1 MAFSYLSLIIRNAQ
15 RSRRRSALTI
25 ASMAVSLCLV
35 GVLLALSRALF
46 YGGDTTPGQA
56 KRLIVHHKIALTQ
69 DLPVAYEQTIRKI
82 PGVHAVTRLRWFGG
96 TYRDARDPKNRFA
109 QFAIEPQTL
118 FEVHPEFRIP
128 ESEKQAFISQKT
140 ACVASRP
147 LAEKL
152 GWKLGERITLVGGM
166 LPTTLEL
173 TLVGVFDAPTDNS
186 SVLHF
191 NWDYLRDSL
200 PAGDASRDMV
210 QQFYVEADNKNAVA
224 GIARHIDE
232 AFADSPYS
240 TKSEPEQAFMLGF
253 VSFLGNLKLFL
264 AAICG
269 AVTFTMLLISTNTL
283 SMSVRERTREVGML
297 KTLGFSSREILSMVA
312 GEATLIAFAGGLLGC
327 SLATGLCAGIASALR
342 SAPGFVSVVRGL
354 GFSPLVA
361 ALTMSIA
368 LLVGLISSVGPAL
381 QAARTSIVDT
391 LQYNG

>member
-1 MAFSYLSLIIRNAQ
+1 MNRYLQLVLKNSLRN
-15 RSRRRSALTI
+15 RRRSMLMI
-25 ASMAVSLCLV
+25 ASMAVSICLI

-46 YGGDTTPGQA
+46 YGGDTAPGQA

-69 DLPVAYEQTIRKI
+69 DLPVAYEQSITKI
-82 PGVHAVTRLRWFGG
+82 PGVQAVTRLRWFGG

-109 QFAIEPQTL
+109 QFAIEPPTL
-118 FEVHPEFRIP
+118 FEVHPEFQIQ

-152 GWKLGERITLVGGM
+152 GWKPGERITLVGGVS
-166 LPTTLEL
+166 PTTLEL
-173 TLVGVFDAPTDNS
+173 TLVGVFGAPTDTS
-186 SVLHF
+186 SVLYF

-210 QQFYVEADNKNAVA
+210 QQFYVEAENKDAVA
-224 GIARHIDE
+224 GIARHIDD
-232 AFADSPYS
+232 AFANSPYP
-240 TKSEPEQAFMLGF
+240 TKSEPEQAFMLSF
-253 VSFLGNLKLFL
+253 VSFLGNLKVFL

-283 SMSVRERTREVGML
+283 SMSVRERTREVGIL
-297 KTLGFSSREILSMVA
+297 KTLGFSSGEILSIVA
-312 GEATLIAFAGGLLGC
+312 GEATLIAFAAGLLGC
-327 SLATGLCAGIASALR
+327 ALATGLCAGIASAMR

-361 ALTMSIA
+361 ALTLSIA
-368 LLVGLISSVGPAL
+368 LFVGLVSSIVPAL
-381 QAARTSIVDT
+381 HAARTSIVDT

>member
-1 MAFSYLSLIIRNAQ
+1 MNLDLQLVLKNSLRN
-15 RSRRRSALTI
+15 RRRSILTI
-25 ASMAVSLCLV
+25 ASMAVSICLI
-35 GVLLALSRALF
+35 GALLALSRALF

-69 DLPVAYEQTIRKI
+69 DLPLAYEETIQKV
-82 PGVHAVTRLRWFGG
+82 PDVHAVTRLRWFGG

-109 QFAIEPQTL
+109 QFAIEPKTL
-118 FEVHPEFRIP
+118 FEVHPEFQIP
-128 ESEKQAFISQKT
+128 ETEKQAFILQKT

-166 LPTTLEL
+166 SPTTLEL
-173 TLVGVFDAPTDNS
+173 TLVGIFDAPTDNS
-186 SVLHF
+186 SVLYF

-200 PAGDASRDMV
+200 STEDASRDMV
-210 QQFYVEADNKNAVA
+210 QQFYVEAGNRDVVA
-224 GIARHIDE
+224 GVGQQIDD
-232 AFADSPYS
+232 AFADSPYP
-240 TKSEPEQAFMLGF
+240 TRSEPEQAFMLSF

-283 SMSVRERTREVGML
+283 SMSVRERTREVGIL
-297 KTLGFSSREILSMVA
+297 KTLGFSSGEILSMVV

-327 SLATGLCAGIASALR
+327 GLATGLCAGIASAMR

-361 ALTMSIA
+361 ALTVSIA
-368 LLVGLISSVGPAL
+368 LLVGLMSSVVPAL
-381 QAARTSIVDT
+381 HAARTSIVDT

>member
-1 MAFSYLSLIIRNAQ
+1 MNRYLLLVLKNSLRN
-15 RSRRRSALTI
+15 RRRSMLTI
-25 ASMAVSLCLV
+25 ASMAVSICLI

-82 PGVHAVTRLRWFGG
+82 PGVQAVTRLRWFGG

-118 FEVHPEFRIP
+118 FEVHPEYQIP
-128 ESEKQAFISQKT
+128 ETEKQAFISQKT

-166 LPTTLEL
+166 SPATLEL
-173 TLVGVFDAPTDNS
+173 TLVGIFDAPTDDS
-186 SVLHF
+186 AVLYF
-191 NWDYLRDSL
+191 NWDHLRDSL
-200 PAGDASRDMV
+200 PASDASRDMV
-210 QQFYVEADNKNAVA
+210 QQFYVEAENKDAVP
-224 GIARHIDE
+224 GIAQQIDD
-232 AFADSPYS
+232 AFADSPYP
-240 TKSEPEQAFMLGF
+240 TKSEPEQAFMLSF

-283 SMSVRERTREVGML
+283 SMSVRERTREVGIL
-297 KTLGFSSREILSMVA
+297 KTLGFSSGEILSMVA

-327 SLATGLCAGIASALR
+327 VLATGLCAGIASAMKT
-342 SAPGFVSVVRGL
+342 APGFVSVVRGL
-354 GFSPLVA
+354 GFSPLVTG
-361 ALTMSIA
+361 LTLSIA
-368 LLVGLISSVGPAL
+368 LLVGLISSVVPAL
-381 QAARTSIVDT
+381 HAARTSIVDT

>member
-1 MAFSYLSLIIRNAQ
+1 MNRYLQLVLKNSLRN
-15 RSRRRSALTI
+15 RRRSMLTI
-25 ASMAVSLCLV
+25 ASMAVSICLI

-69 DLPVAYEQTIRKI
+69 DLPVAYEQTIKKI
-82 PGVHAVTRLRWFGG
+82 PGVQAVTRLRWFGG

-109 QFAIEPQTL
+109 QFAIEPQVL
-118 FEVHPEFRIP
+118 FDVHPEFQIP
-128 ESEKQAFISQKT
+128 ETEKQAFNSQKT

-152 GWKLGERITLVGGM
+152 GLKLGERITLVGGM
-166 LPTTLEL
+166 SPTTLAL

-186 SVLHF
+186 SVLYF

-200 PAGDASRDMV
+200 PAGDSSRDMV
-210 QQFYVEADNKNAVA
+210 QQFYVEAENKDAVG
-224 GIARHIDE
+224 GIAQQIDDV
-232 AFADSPYS
+232 FADSPCP
-240 TKSEPEQAFMLGF
+240 TKSEPEQAFMLSF

-283 SMSVRERTREVGML
+283 SMSVRERTREVGIL
-297 KTLGFSSREILSMVA
+297 KTLGFSSGEILSMVT

-327 SLATGLCAGIASALR
+327 GLATGLCAGIASAMR

-361 ALTMSIA
+361 ALTLSIA
-368 LLVGLISSVGPAL
+368 LVVGLVSSVVPAL

>member
-1 MAFSYLSLIIRNAQ
+1 MNLDLQLVLKNSLRN
-15 RSRRRSALTI
+15 RRRSMLTI
-25 ASMAVSLCLV
+25 ASMAVSICLI

-69 DLPVAYEQTIRKI
+69 DLPVAYERTIQKI

-109 QFAIEPQTL
+109 QFAIEPKTL
-118 FEVHPEFRIP
+118 FEVHPEFQIS
-128 ESEKQAFISQKT
+128 ETEKQAFILQKT
-140 ACVASRP
+140 ASVASRP

-166 LPTTLEL
+166 SPATLEL
-173 TLVGVFDAPTDNS
+173 RLVGIFDAPTDNS
-186 SVLHF
+186 SVLYF

-200 PAGDASRDMV
+200 PTGDAIRDMV
-210 QQFYVEADNKNAVA
+210 QQFYVEAEYKNAIA
-224 GIARHIDE
+224 GIGQQIDD
-232 AFADSPYS
+232 AFADSPYP
-240 TKSEPEQAFMLGF
+240 TRSEPEQAFMLSF

-283 SMSVRERTREVGML
+283 SMSVRDRTREVGIV
-297 KTLGFSSREILSMVA
+297 KTLGFSSGEILSMVA

-327 SLATGLCAGIASALR
+327 VLAGGLCGGIASAMR

-354 GFSPLVA
+354 GFSLLVA
-361 ALTMSIA
+361 ALTLAIA
-368 LLVGLISSVGPAL
+368 LLVGLMSSVVPAL
-381 QAARTSIVDT
+381 HAARTSIVDT